1 MTLDHLLMMTEDQI
15 DYEALD
21 LSTLDELVRQESD
34 PFIATSALAAQQGR
48 DPGRATDAC
57 EAILL
62 RDEGDSHLRAFAMT
76 SLYSLDSSKAAARMH
91 ELVKHGALD
100 GYSAP

>member
-15 DYEALD
+15 DYEVLE
-21 LSTLDELVRQESD
+21 LGRLDELVRQESD

-48 DPGRATDAC
+48 DPKRATDAC

-62 RDEGDSHLRAFAMT
+62 RDDGDSHFRAFAMT
-76 SLYSLDSSKAAARMH
+76 SLYSLDALKATALMH
-91 ELVKHGALD
+91 ELVEHG
-100 GYSAP
+100 SSM